1 MTIFYSDMEPLSQ
14 YFPVKLHRSP
24 ATRFLSENPDLIF
37 DSLVLWDIFMSLTVQ
52 IIYFGKPVGL
62 FKKLIPF
69 LPFSFFVTATLETSS
84 RYGMLIIIINIF
96 SLLSIKRNCHMVKIN
111 LIMKN
116 TVKIFTDNN
125 FHLLS
130 S

>member
-1 MTIFYSDMEPLSQ
+1 
-14 YFPVKLHRSP
+14 
-24 ATRFLSENPDLIF
+24 
-37 DSLVLWDIFMSLTVQ
+37 MSLTVQ
-52 IIYFGKPVGL
+52 IIYFGKTVGL

-125 FHLLS
+125 SHLLS

>member
-1 MTIFYSDMEPLSQ
+1 
-14 YFPVKLHRSP
+14 
-24 ATRFLSENPDLIF
+24 
-37 DSLVLWDIFMSLTVQ
+37 MSLTVQ
-52 IIYFGKPVGL
+52 IIYFGKPIGL

-84 RYGMLIIIINIF
+84 RYGMLIIIVNVF
-96 SLLSIKRNCHMVKIN
+96 SLLSKRNCHMVKIN

-125 FHLLS
+125 FIFLVPDIVFKIHTS
-130 S
+130 FDSY